1 MTPSKDTPTGMCRDC
16 LGDVDPGLRRC
27 PKCRSPR
34 LYRHPELDLLA
45 IAHLDCDAFYAAVE
59 KRDNPGLRDKPV
71 IVGGGR
77 RGVVATACYVA
88 RIYGVRSAMPM
99 FKALSLCPEA
109 TVIPPDMEKYARVG
123 RQVRELMLA
132 LTPAVEPLS
141 IDEAFLD
148 LSGTARLHGKSP
160 ARALAALAL
169 EVERAIGITV
179 SIGLSHNKFLAK
191 LASDLDKP
199 RGFAAIGRAETQS
212 FLARRPVSAI
222 YGVGQVM
229 QRELARAGIT
239 RIAELQQ
246 LDKRELTRRFGA
258 LGTRLYHLARG
269 EDLRVVSSEE
279 DAKSISAETTFDHDI
294 GNGEE
299 LARVLWR
306 LAERVSRRAKAEKL
320 AGQTVTLKLKTR
332 DFRLRTRSR
341 SLSDATQLAHRM
353 FDAALPLLE
362 READGTLFRLIG
374 IGISG
379 LVPADIDPARESLD
393 LRLRSKA
400 KAELAMD
407 RLRARFGQGIV
418 GKGRSFGGASQARD
432 EEDGD

>member
-1 MTPSKDTPTGMCRDC
+1 MPGMCRDC
-16 LGDVDPGLRRC
+16 LGEVEHGPRRC
-27 PKCRSPR
+27 PRCRSAR
-34 LYRHPELDLLA
+34 LYHHPELDRLA

-59 KRDNPGLRDKPV
+59 KRDNPALRDRPV
-71 IVGGGR
+71 IIGGGR

-88 RIYGVRSAMPM
+88 RISGVRSAMPM
-99 FKALSLCPEA
+99 FTALKLCPEA
-109 TVIPPDMEKYARVG
+109 TVIAPDMSKYARVG
-123 RQVRELMLA
+123 REVRALMLA
-132 LTPAVEPLS
+132 LTPAIEPLS

-148 LSGTARLHGKSP
+148 LSGTTRLHGKHP
-160 ARALAALAL
+160 AGALAALAL
-169 EVERAIGITV
+169 TVEKEIGITV

-199 RGFAAIGRAETQS
+199 RGFAAIGVAETRS
-212 FLARRPVSAI
+212 FLAARPVSAI
-222 YGVGQVM
+222 YGVGQVT
-229 QRELARAGIT
+229 QRELAHAGIT

-246 LDKRELTRRFGA
+246 MEKSALTRRFGT
-258 LGTRLYHLARG
+258 LGSRLYQLARG
-269 EDLRVVSSEE
+269 EDLRSVSSEE
-279 DAKSISAETTFDHDI
+279 DAKSISAETTFDQDI
-294 GNGEE
+294 GNLEE

-332 DFRLRTRSR
+332 DFRLRSRRS
-341 SLSDATQLAHRM
+341 SLAEATQLAHRM

-379 LVPADIDPARESLD
+379 LVAAEVDPAHATLD
-393 LRLRSKA
+393 LTLRSKA
-400 KAELAMD
+400 KAEMAMD
-407 RLRARFGQGIV
+407 RLRDRFGPGIV
-418 GKGRSFGGASQARD
+418 GTGRGFRAAAPSRD